1 MARVRRRDRRLAEQ
15 VVFTDRKP
23 DWRRDQ
29 LQSEAVSGNEARV
42 GETQIARKSR
52 GVSGRKEVVRIGS
65 SLSMRMTEQRRT
77 DEDGYCD
84 RHEIRRER

>member
-1 MARVRRRDRRLAEQ
+1 MISEISPPRVPVEI
-15 VVFTDRKP
+15 
-23 DWRRDQ
+23 RRDQ
-29 LQSEAVSGNEARV
+29 LQSEAVSGNEGRE
-42 GETQIARKSR
+42 GETQIA
-52 GVSGRKEVVRIGS
+52 GRKEVVRIGS